1 MDRKLITIVSPCFNE
16 EENVREVHRRLRIVA
31 DQMPEYRFN
40 FLFIDNASKDGT
52 VRVLRELAAED
63 PSVKVIVNARNFGP
77 VRSPIYGLL
86 QAEGAA
92 VGGIAADLQEPPE
105 LFVEMIRKW
114 ETGVPIVAAIKTSSD
129 ESWLMYRIRTAY
141 YRLVGRLAN
150 VEVLQHH
157 TGFGLYDRSVMEH
170 MRTEF
175 PDPYP
180 YFRGIIAE
188 LGLPYATVSYNQ
200 SRREHGI
207 TKHNFYALYDIAML
221 GITNLS
227 KVPLRLV
234 IFCGF
239 VSAIVSF
246 LAGIFYFAYKL
257 AFWSSFTVGIAPLV
271 LGLFFMGSVQMI
283 SIGII
288 GEYVGSIH
296 TFVQNRPLVTERER
310 INF

>member
-1 MDRKLITIVSPCFNE
+1 M
-16 EENVREVHRRLRIVA
+16 
-31 DQMPEYRFN
+31 
-40 FLFIDNASKDGT
+40 
-52 VRVLRELAAED
+52 RELAAED
-63 PSVKVIVNARNFGP
+63 PAVKVIVNARNFGHL
-77 VRSPIYGLL
+77 RSPMHAFL

-114 ETGVPIVAAIKTSSD
+114 ETGVPVVAAIKTASD
-129 ESWLMYRIRTAY
+129 ESRPMYHIRTAY
-141 YRLVGRLAN
+141 YRLVGRLTN
-150 VEVLQHH
+150 VEVLEHH
-157 TGFGLYDRSVMEH
+157 TGFGLYDRSVVEH

-175 PDPYP
+175 RDPYP

-188 LGLPYATVSYNQ
+188 LGLPYATVNYKQ
-200 SRREHGI
+200 SRRERGI
-207 TKHNFYALYDIAML
+207 TKNNFYTLYDLAML

-246 LAGIFYFAYKL
+246 LAGVFYFAYKL
-257 AFWSSFTVGIAPLV
+257 AFWNQFTVGIAPLV
-271 LGLFFMGSVQMI
+271 LGLFFLGSVQMI

-296 TFVQNRPLVTERER
+296 TLVQNRPLVTERER

>member
-16 EENVREVHRRLRIVA
+16 EENVREMHRRLKVMA
-31 DQMPEYRFN
+31 SQLPEYRFN

-52 VRVLRELAAED
+52 VKVLRELAAED
-63 PSVKVIVNARNFGP
+63 PSVKVIVNARNFGA
-77 VRSPIYGLL
+77 VRSSMHGLL

-92 VGGIAADLQEPPE
+92 VGAIAADLQEPPE
-105 LFVEMIRKW
+105 LFVEMARKW
-114 ETGVPIVAAIKTSSD
+114 ETGIPIVAAIKTSSD

-200 SRREHGI
+200 SRRERGI
-207 TKHNFYALYDIAML
+207 TKYNFYSLYDMAML

-234 IFCGF
+234 IFGGF
-239 VSAIVSF
+239 VSAMVSF
-246 LAGIFYFAYKL
+246 LAGVFYFVYKL
-257 AFWSSFTVGIAPLV
+257 AFWNSFTVGIAPLV

-296 TFVQNRPLVTERER
+296 SFVQDRPLVTERER